1 MQMRVTRRW
10 PFYVGV
16 FLTCLCV
23 MALQIAETRL
33 LSVITYYH
41 LAFFSISMAMF
52 GMTGG
57 ALWVY
62 YHGDRFNADNLAP
75 SLAKL
80 CSAFA
85 VSIAVWLLLLLVQV
99 PVLALSATTAVIWG
113 LLAVIMAIP
122 YFFAGTVVSLALT
135 RSPFPVGRVYA
146 ADLIGASFGC
156 LLALLLLNLT
166 DAPSAILGMGAIAAL
181 AAASFA
187 RAGDAPISGGRQWVN
202 RILQHPLAMAVIFA
216 AACFANS
223 NTIHG
228 LRPAVVKH
236 QIDLRDNVQYERW
249 NSFSRIM
256 ARRASTDEPLL
267 WGPSDTLPRG
277 MSVPQ
282 IRLNIDGDAA
292 TSMFRFDGDF
302 ATVSYLKYDVTNVAY
317 SIRNSGRAAI
327 IGVGG
332 GRDVLS
338 AWLFGFRD
346 ITGVELN
353 PIFIDLLTKRQPFA
367 DFAGLAK
374 LPGVTFDVDD
384 ARSWF
389 ARTNQRFDLIQ
400 MSMIDTFAAT
410 GAGAFSLS
418 ENGLYTVEGWKHFLG
433 RLTPTGVFTV
443 SRWYGSNNVNETGR
457 MVSLAVRA
465 LLDLGVRDPSRQL
478 YLVSARNLAT
488 LVVARVPLSQS
499 ETDQLSR
506 TAEQL
511 HFRILLAPD
520 RPSESPVLHA
530 IVSAHD
536 PAELETYTS
545 SLVLDLT
552 PPTDNRPFF
561 FNQLPLTRAYL
572 ALHSQFYSTPGV
584 LSGNIIASL
593 TLLLILIVSIILV
606 VTTIILP
613 MRPAIR
619 QSNRRLVLGGS
630 AYFLL
635 IGLGFM
641 FIEIGLLQRLSIF
654 LGHPTYSLS
663 IVLFS
668 IVLFTGIGSLL
679 SERLRLETLGMF
691 SVWTLLTAGYALC
704 LPLWLPVVLQT
715 FESGGI
721 FVRAVVTTA
730 IVAPVAILMGFGF
743 PTGMGL
749 AMRIDP
755 RPTPW
760 FWGINGAGGVLG
772 SVMAVMCS
780 ITFSVATTITV
791 GAVCYLALIPAAKL
805 LGLSGRRSILK

>member
-1 MQMRVTRRW
+1 MQMTIIRRW
-10 PFYVGV
+10 PFYAGV

-23 MALQIAETRL
+23 MSLQIAETRL
-33 LSVITYYH
+33 LSVVTYYH

-62 YHGDRFNADNLAP
+62 DQRDRFNADNLAP
-75 SLAKL
+75 SLAQL

-85 VSIAVWLLLLLVQV
+85 LSIAVWLLLLLVQV

-156 LLALLLLNLT
+156 LLALLFLNLT

-181 AAASFA
+181 AAASFG
-187 RAGDAPISGGRQWVN
+187 RASDAPPILAGRRWVD
-202 RILQHPLAMAVIFA
+202 RILGHHLALAVILA
-216 AACFANS
+216 AACVGNS

-228 LRPAVVKH
+228 LRPVVVKH

-256 ARRASTDEPLL
+256 ARRTSTDEPLL
-267 WGPSDTLPRG
+267 WGPSDRLPHG
-277 MSVPQ
+277 LSVPQ
-282 IRLNIDGDAA
+282 ICLNIDGDAA
-292 TSMFRFDGDF
+292 TSMFKFDGDV
-302 ATVSYLKYDVTNVAY
+302 ATVSYLKYDVTNFAY

-346 ITGVELN
+346 IIGVELN
-353 PIFIDLLTKRQPFA
+353 PIFVDLLTKRQPFT
-367 DFAGLAK
+367 DFAGLAN

-418 ENGLYTVEGWKHFLG
+418 ENGLYTVEGWKHFLD

-478 YLVSARNLAT
+478 YLVSAGNLAT
-488 LVVARVPLSQS
+488 LVVARAPLSQS
-499 ETDQLSR
+499 ETVQLSR
-506 TAEQL
+506 TADQL
-511 HFRILLAPD
+511 HFPILLAPD
-520 RPSESPVLHA
+520 RPAESPVLRS

-536 PAELETYTS
+536 PAELESYTA

-572 ALHSQFYSTPGV
+572 ALELRFYSTPGV

-606 VTTIILP
+606 LTTIILP

-619 QSNRRLVLGGS
+619 QSDRRLVLGGS
-630 AYFLL
+630 GYFLL

-654 LGHPTYSLS
+654 LGHPTYALS

-668 IVLFTGIGSLL
+668 IGTVYGNWQYVIGK
-679 SERLRLETLGMF
+679 
-691 SVWTLLTAGYALC
+691 
-704 LPLWLPVVLQT
+704 
-715 FESGGI
+715 
-721 FVRAVVTTA
+721 TA
-730 IVAPVAILMGFGF
+730 IGDIGNVQCVDIAHCGLCAMLAAVASRR
-743 PTGMGL
+743 L
-749 AMRIDP
+749 A
-755 RPTPW
+755 
-760 FWGINGAGGVLG
+760 NL
-772 SVMAVMCS
+772 
-780 ITFSVATTITV
+780 
-791 GAVCYLALIPAAKL
+791 
-805 LGLSGRRSILK
+805 